1 MHLTKQQLAAAAFRA
16 IADAI
21 EQAPL
26 VSSMDHPFS
35 ADDILASFW
44 DGQTPF
50 HVVLRDPSADD
61 GLLDGCT
68 ICETEEH
75 DADCP
80 VGALESLYLAG
91 LDTDKPFPGNL
102 SVKGLTCEED
112 PEPDEAQVRA
122 ERQYRDLDRGEL

>member
-1 MHLTKQQLAAAAFRA
+1 MNKQQLAAAAFRA

-26 VSSMDHPFS
+26 VSGPDHPYS

-50 HVVLRDPSADD
+50 HDLMRDPTADD

-68 ICETEEH
+68 ICQTEEH
-75 DADCP
+75 DANCP
-80 VGALESLYLAG
+80 VGALEAIYLAG
-91 LDTDKPFPGNL
+91 IDSSKPFPLNL
-102 SVKGLTCEED
+102 SVKG
-112 PEPDEAQVRA
+112 VR
-122 ERQYRDLDRGEL
+122 